1 MNVSKKVKQNHI
13 ILTISITTTQVCL
26 VQFNFGHGL
35 GKFQKGVNEKNQPKS
50 LAILYR
56 MCRLHSFKL

>member
-1 MNVSKKVKQNHI
+1 MNVSKKVKHRI

-50 LAILYR
+50 LSILYR